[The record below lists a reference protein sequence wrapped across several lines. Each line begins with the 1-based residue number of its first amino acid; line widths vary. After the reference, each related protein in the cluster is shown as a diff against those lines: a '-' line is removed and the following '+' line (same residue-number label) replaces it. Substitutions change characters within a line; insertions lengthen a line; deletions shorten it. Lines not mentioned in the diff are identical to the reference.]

1 MPVSDP
7 SRLATLLSYRVLDTP
22 PEPQFDDIVQ
32 LARTICR
39 TAVALV
45 SLIAAD
51 RQWFKARAGV
61 DDLTGTPLD
70 QSVCVH
76 AIEEPEILVIPDLTQ
91 DPRTRANTLVTEGP
105 QIRFYAGAVLR
116 ASGHEGMGGVAL
128 GALCVIDT
136 VPR

>member
-39 TAVALV
+39 TPVALV

-51 RQWFKARAGV
+51 RQWFKARVGI
-61 DDLTGTPLD
+61 DDLSETPLN

-76 AIEEPEILVIPDLTQ
+76 ALAEPEILIIPDLTQ
-91 DPRTRANTLVTEGP
+91 DARAG
-105 QIRFYAGAVLR
+105 QHAGHRR
-116 ASGHEGMGGVAL
+116 AADPLLCRRRAAHAGGWR
-128 GALCVIDT
+128 DW
-136 VPR
+136 

>member
-1 MPVSDP
+1 MLASDP

-22 PEPQFDDIVQ
+22 PEAQFDDIVQ

-39 TAVALV
+39 TPVALV

-51 RQWFKARAGV
+51 RQWFKARVGI
-61 DDLTGTPLD
+61 DDLSETPLN

-76 AIEEPEILVIPDLTQ
+76 AIREPAILVIPDLTQ
-91 DPRTRANTLVTEGP
+91 DSRTRDNTLVTGGP

-116 ASGHEGMGGVAL
+116 TSE
-128 GALCVIDT
+128 
-136 VPR
+136 